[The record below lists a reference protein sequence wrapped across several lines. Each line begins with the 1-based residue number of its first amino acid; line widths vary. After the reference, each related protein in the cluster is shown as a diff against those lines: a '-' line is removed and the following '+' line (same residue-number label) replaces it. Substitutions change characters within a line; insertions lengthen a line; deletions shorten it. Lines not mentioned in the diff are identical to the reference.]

1 MPDGLLLLLAHPD
14 DESFM
19 LPGAAMHAAA
29 AGRRVALV
37 CATRGQ
43 AGSAGDP
50 PLVSRD
56 ALPTTR
62 EAELR
67 AACAILGI
75 AVVAVLDHED
85 KLLEQADANVLREVL
100 VGHIRR
106 ERPAVV
112 VTFDPE
118 GVSGHVDHK
127 TIGRRAL
134 DAVTAAADPRYAPT
148 LGAPQRVRRVVWP
161 APILVWHEW
170 RPEVLAERWG
180 VDYLVDTRA
189 LRERKSAALRAHR
202 TQHVSV
208 EREWFGERYRQ
219 SAGAILDWEVFRHAW
234 GEAPPGVPG
243 APAPDLFAGLP

>member
-1 MPDGLLLLLAHPD
+1 MPAGLLLLLAHPD

-19 LPGAAMHAAA
+19 LASAAA
-29 AGRRVALV
+29 RLTDAGHRVALI

-50 PLVSRD
+50 PLVTRD
-56 ALPTTR
+56 ALPATR

-67 AACAILGI
+67 AACAVLGI
-75 AVVAVLDHED
+75 DVLAVLDHVD
-85 KLLEQADANVLREVL
+85 KRLEEAEPDALRAML
-100 VGHIRR
+100 VRAIRA

-134 DAVTAAADPRYAPT
+134 DAVTAAADPRYDPT
-148 LGAPQRVRRVVWP
+148 LGVAHRVRRVVWP
-161 APILVWHEW
+161 AP
-170 RPEVLAERWG
+170 VLPFDDWDPASLARHWG
-180 VDYLVDTRA
+180 VDYLIDGRA
-189 LRERKSAALRAHR
+189 YRARKIAALRAHR

-208 EREWFGERYRQ
+208 DREWFSDAHARSG
-219 SAGAILDWEVFRHAW
+219 GAILDWECFRHAW
-234 GEAPPGVPG
+234 GDPPPRVP
-243 APAPDLFAGLP
+243 ADDLLAGL